1 VILFRL
7 ATPKPQTTSSARL
20 YALWLYYRL
29 RRNQARTGWTVE
41 EGRN

>member
-7 ATPKPQTTSSARL
+7 ANPKPQTPTASRL
-20 YALWLYYRL
+20 YAIWLYYRL
-29 RRNQARTGWTVE
+29 RRNQGRTGWTVE